1 MTWAVV
7 GAGYA
12 GIAAAASLL
21 SEGFQVDVLDQ
32 REEVG
37 GLWLDGVYPAV
48 RLITTAERTAYPDR
62 PMSSDGQFPSGDEML
77 AYLQRVAQETGVT
90 QQLRNQKVSK
100 IEPCDGKWCVDG
112 VSYDGVVL
120 ATGLYSEPNIPNVP
134 GNSTIPSLHTASY
147 RGVEQLGDNVLVV
160 GMGNSG
166 ADVAQD
172 CAGAGKR
179 VTIVDQR
186 GRHVIPKRILRQPV
200 VDLTRPWFLP
210 DLPVRVAMDVS
221 VRFLSAKSRR
231 GRLPEPRHLL
241 LSETPVVHSALLPL
255 LRDGSIVARS
265 GLAGING
272 SVADFTDGSSGTYE
286 TVVWATG
293 YKYRLPI
300 ERALVDGSRA
310 GYNQSPLS
318 LVGGVW
324 SPVSPAL
331 ACVGF
336 REPRHGRG
344 FYLHAAAELT
354 AAGAQAQSFVPG
366 PIGQELAKVVGPS
379 ATELIDDGPEIR
391 RIQRLTAVARQLC
404 GSVPA

>member
-12 GIAAAASLL
+12 GIAAAAALL
-21 SEGFQVDVLDQ
+21 AEGFQVDVLDQ

-37 GLWLDGVYPAV
+37 GLWLDGVYPSV
-48 RLITTAERTAYPDR
+48 RLITTAERTAYPDL
-62 PMSSDGQFPSGDEML
+62 PMTSDGQFPSGDEML
-77 AYLQRVAQETGVT
+77 AYLRQVAQETGVT
-90 QQLRNQKVSK
+90 EQLRRQKVSK
-100 IEPCDGKWCVDG
+100 IVPCDGKWCVDG

-120 ATGLYSEPNIPNVP
+120 ATGLHNEPNIPNVP

-172 CAGAGKR
+172 CVRAGKQ
-179 VTIVDQR
+179 VTVADRR
-186 GRHVIPKRILRQPV
+186 GRHVVPKRILGHPV
-200 VDLTRPWFLP
+200 VDLTRPRFLP
-210 DLPVRVAMDVS
+210 DLPVRVAMDVA
-221 VRFLSAKSRR
+221 VRVLSAKSRR
-231 GRLPEPRHLL
+231 GRLLEPRHLL
-241 LSETPVVHSALLPL
+241 LSEAPVVHSALLPL
-255 LRDGSIVARS
+255 LYDGSIAVRS
-265 GLAGING
+265 GLASVNG
-272 SVADFTDGSSGTYE
+272 SVADFTDGSSGAYD

-300 ERALVDGSRA
+300 ERALVDGKRE
-310 GYNQSPLS
+310 GYGKSPLS

-344 FYLHAAAELT
+344 PYLHAAAELA
-354 AAGAQAQSFVPG
+354 AAGAQAQNFVPG
-366 PIGQELAKVVGPS
+366 PIGRELAKVIGPS
-379 ATELIDDGPEIR
+379 TTELIDDGPEIR
-391 RIQRLTAVARQLC
+391 RIQRLTAAARNLRRS
-404 GSVPA
+404 GLV